1 MPEISG
7 SCNCGKVTYSA
18 NADPIFTFVCHCT
31 TCQRTS
37 GSAFGVLFGLPADA
51 LTVSGATKTYGF
63 VGDSGKP
70 KHHRFCPECGSSL
83 FNDGDVMPGVVVIF
97 AGTLQDASWLKPS
110 MQIYCES
117 AQPWVS
123 LGGEMP
129 RFATTS
135 R

>member
-1 MPEISG
+1 MPEING
-7 SCNCGKVTYSA
+7 SCNCSKVTYSA

-37 GSAFGVLFGLPADA
+37 GSAFGVVSGLPADA
-51 LTVSGATKTYGF
+51 LTVGGAANTYDF

-83 FNDGDVMPGVVVIF
+83 FNEGDVMPGVVVIF
-97 AGTLQDASWLKPS
+97 VGTLQDASGLEPS
-110 MQIYCES
+110 MQIYCDS

-129 RFATTS
+129 RFAKMS